1 MNVTLRTRA
10 GAREFESLPGEK
22 ILRAALRQGIE
33 LGYDCATGT
42 CGTCR
47 ARLVIGRAESAWP
60 EAPGLGNCRAG
71 EILTCQSVA
80 LESCALEVD
89 RLTPAEAGAPRPA
102 SLKGTLR
109 DPRPLTDDV
118 IAFEVE
124 LEARLDFAAGQ
135 FVLLETPHID
145 GARAYSI
152 ADSSR
157 SGGRLTL
164 VAKRRPGGRFGE
176 WLFGGGA
183 DGAPL
188 TVFGP
193 LGRAVFVPS
202 VPRHLLCI
210 AGGTGI
216 AGMLSILRRATDDG
230 HFARFD
236 AHLFFGVRAERD
248 AFYLKELTTIRARH
262 PGRITV
268 TVALSEGEAP
278 KSLVTAHPA
287 LDFVSGLVH
296 EVAGERM
303 RGRFSELRAYVAGPR
318 AMVDASVRLLLQ
330 VGRLPPQEIRRDRF
344 D

>member
-1 MNVTLRTRA
+1 MKVTVQTRG
-10 GAREFESLPGEK
+10 GAREFESPPREK
-22 ILRAALRQGIE
+22 ILRAALRHGVE
-33 LGYDCATGT
+33 LAYDCATGT
-42 CGTCR
+42 CGTCK
-47 ARLVIGRAESAWP
+47 ARLVVGRTESAWP
-60 EAPGLGNCRAG
+60 EAPGLGSCKAG

-89 RLTPAEAGAPRPA
+89 RLTPAEAGAPRPV

-109 DPRPLTDDV
+109 DPRPLADDV

-124 LEARLDFAAGQ
+124 LEARLPFAAGQ
-135 FVLLETPHID
+135 FILLETPHIE

-152 ADSSR
+152 ADSSHG
-157 SGGRLTL
+157 GGRLTL
-164 VAKRRPGGRFGE
+164 VTKRKTGGRFGE

-202 VPRHLLCI
+202 VERHLLCI

-216 AGMLSILRRATDDG
+216 AGMLSILRRATDEG

-248 AFYLKELTTIRARH
+248 AFYLDELTTIRARH

-268 TVALSEGEAP
+268 TVALSDEEAP
-278 KSLVTAHPA
+278 RSLVAAHPA

-296 EVAGERM
+296 EVAGDRM
-303 RGRFSELRAYVAGPR
+303 RGRFSDTRAYVAGPR
-318 AMVDASVRLLLQ
+318 PMVDASVRLLLQ